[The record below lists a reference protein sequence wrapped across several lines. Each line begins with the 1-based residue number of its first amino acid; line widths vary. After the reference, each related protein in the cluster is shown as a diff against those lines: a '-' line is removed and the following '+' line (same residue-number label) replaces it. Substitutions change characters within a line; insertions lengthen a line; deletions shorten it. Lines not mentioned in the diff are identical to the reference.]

1 MSSSKTATIADEDLV
16 VRVAEGDPVAYRELV
31 RRHAA
36 PLRHYSQRLVKNASE
51 AEDVVQETFLR
62 LWQRASDYKPQ
73 AARAKT
79 WLYRIAHNLCID
91 RLRARKPLADLDS
104 EELAPVS
111 AAQGS
116 LLDEKRRAERLEQ
129 AIAGLPERQ
138 AAAVALVHFEGLSG
152 AEAAQVLDVS
162 EGALESLLSRA
173 RRALKA
179 SVLALSAE
187 RESS

>member
-1 MSSSKTATIADEDLV
+1 MSSSETAATADEDLV
-16 VRVAEGDPVAYRELV
+16 VQVAEGDPVAYRELV
-31 RRHAA
+31 RRHAT
-36 PLRHYSQRLVKNASE
+36 PLRHFSLRLLKSATE

-62 LWQRASDYKPQ
+62 LWQRASDYRPQ

-79 WLYRIAHNLCID
+79 WLYRIAHNLCVD

-104 EELAPVS
+104 DELPPVS
-111 AAQGS
+111 APQGA
-116 LLDEKRRAERLEQ
+116 LLDEKRRAERLEK
-129 AIAGLPERQ
+129 ALGGLPERQ
-138 AAAVALVHFEGLSG
+138 AAAVTLVHFEGLSG

-179 SVLALSAE
+179 AVLSQSVE
-187 RESS
+187 REPP

>member
-1 MSSSKTATIADEDLV
+1 MSSSDTAAIADEDLV
-16 VRVAEGDPVAYRELV
+16 ERVAEGDPVAYRELV

-36 PLRHYSQRLVKNASE
+36 PLRHFALRLLKSPAE

-104 EELAPVS
+104 DELPPVS
-111 AAQGS
+111 APQGV
-116 LLDEKRRAERLEQ
+116 LLDEKRRAERLEK
-129 AIAGLPERQ
+129 ALAGLPERQ
-138 AAAVALVHFEGLSG
+138 AAAVTLVHFEGLSG

-173 RRALKA
+173 RRALKQ

>member
-1 MSSSKTATIADEDLV
+1 MSSPDILAIADEDLV
-16 VRVAEGDPVAYRELV
+16 VRVAEGDTVAYRELM

-36 PLRHYSQRLVKNASE
+36 PLRHYTLRLMKQEAE

-62 LWQRASDYKPQ
+62 LWQRAADYKPQ

-91 RLRARKPLADLDS
+91 RLRAKKPVADLDAD
-104 EELAPVS
+104 ELPPQS
-111 AAQGS
+111 ASQAA
-116 LLDEKRRAERLEQ
+116 LLDEKRRAERLGAALAE
-129 AIAGLPERQ
+129 LPERQ
-138 AAAVALVHFEGLSG
+138 AAAVTLVHLEGLSG

-173 RRALKA
+173 RKA
-179 SVLALSAE
+179 IKAKVEAYFAE
-187 RESS
+187 RSST